1 MVEASFT
8 KCAFQPT
15 KLTVDLSFWLEFTR
29 RKLDIWK
36 LDTPRVEIEATIS
49 LPSNPNLPS
58 DLVLNAQSL
67 SKQRRKVIGGLVA
80 STVTG
85 VLIHTNTI
93 EEYHALDVEAIAKQQ
108 QQLLLDRLDADPNR
122 FVLLLFGD
130 LKNYKYYY
138 RYCTLDLDASKVNQT
153 YANLVG
159 TLIKDQ
165 SA

>member
-15 KLTVDLSFWLEFTR
+15 KLMVDLSFWLEFTKK
-29 RKLDIWK
+29 KLDLWK
-36 LDTPRVEIEATIS
+36 LETPQVEIEATIS
-49 LPSNPNLPS
+49 LPTNPNLPS

-93 EEYHALDVEAIAKQQ
+93 EEYRALDIEAIVKQ
-108 QQLLLDRLDADPNR
+108 
-122 FVLLLFGD
+122 
-130 LKNYKYYY
+130 
-138 RYCTLDLDASKVNQT
+138 
-153 YANLVG
+153 
-159 TLIKDQ
+159 
-165 SA
+165 